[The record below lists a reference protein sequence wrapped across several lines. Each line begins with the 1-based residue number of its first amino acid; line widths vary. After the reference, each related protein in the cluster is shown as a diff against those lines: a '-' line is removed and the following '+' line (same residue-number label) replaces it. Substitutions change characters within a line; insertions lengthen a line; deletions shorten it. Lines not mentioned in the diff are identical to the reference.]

1 MKYVGPLLF
10 SLGVVIAISGG
21 AKVPETRQQEAAAKV
36 KAANDDEAATV
47 AKEKVEGPKE
57 VRPKP
62 ESELRTTA
70 LTNIAKENADDKK
83 TKPTAAKEIKLEMPT
98 TKWYF
103 LCGILCAG
111 AGLGLWWKD
120 IFSSR
125 AIAAMAD
132 SKDDSMNPLALLKE
146 TLAGLQEFRLRDR
159 DAEELCEQV
168 DAILTRFVLP
178 MMDVRQKL
186 TDRLGM
192 NVGAEIL
199 VTAAAGERMLNR
211 AWSAAADGDM
221 DEALESV
228 RMAKLTFAEAQAIV
242 DRAT

>member
-21 AKVPETRQQEAAAKV
+21 AKVPETRQQAAAAKV
-36 KAANDDEAATV
+36 KAANDEAAVTA
-47 AKEKVEGPKE
+47 AKEKAEGPKE

-70 LTNIAKENADDKK
+70 LTNIANKEADEKK
-83 TKPTAAKEIKLEMPT
+83 TKPAAKEIKLEMPT

-125 AIAAMAD
+125 ATAALAD
-132 SKDDSMNPLALLKE
+132 SKDDSANPLALLKE
-146 TLAGLQEFRLRDR
+146 TLAALQAFRLRDR
-159 DAEELCEQV
+159 DAEELCGQV
-168 DAILTRFVLP
+168 DAILTQFVLP

-186 TDRLGM
+186 TERLGM

-228 RMAKLTFAEAQAIV
+228 RMAKLAFAEAQAIV
-242 DRAT
+242 DSAT